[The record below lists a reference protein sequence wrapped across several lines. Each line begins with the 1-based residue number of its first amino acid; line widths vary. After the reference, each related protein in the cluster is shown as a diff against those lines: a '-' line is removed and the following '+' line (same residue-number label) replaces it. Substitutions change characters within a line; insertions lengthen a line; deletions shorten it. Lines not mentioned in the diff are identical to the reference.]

1 MLHQQNV
8 RVQGS
13 DVRNSQLTEALEAL
27 GIPVTIGHA
36 PDNINGADV
45 VVHSTAVP
53 HDNLERETA
62 REREIPEAHR
72 SDMLGLCLQGFESV
86 GVTGTHG
93 KGTVS
98 AMIAHCLIQ
107 NDLDPTFVIGGLLN
121 NYRLNARAGQG
132 AFAVAEVD
140 ESDRSH

>member
-1 MLHQQNV
+1 MWSRDQTLHVRGSGGIGVSAVARVLHQHFG

-62 REREIPEAHR
+62 REREI
-72 SDMLGLCLQGFESV
+72 
-86 GVTGTHG
+86 
-93 KGTVS
+93 
-98 AMIAHCLIQ
+98 
-107 NDLDPTFVIGGLLN
+107 
-121 NYRLNARAGQG
+121 
-132 AFAVAEVD
+132 
-140 ESDRSH
+140 